1 MGISNLSDFV
11 HRYTLVMAPTWS
23 PPHALANTL
32 FCAHYPDDRLF
43 SLISNVSDVAVFP
56 QLSSKI
62 RVVPLY
68 ASNWVNPDLYT
79 PVPFARKDID
89 IVMLAGFA
97 PYKRHF
103 ALFQA
108 LRELPRGLRVVLI
121 GGPWGRDGSA
131 LREEARLYGVQDRF
145 ELKQS
150 ASDEVVSQSLA
161 RAKISLIL
169 SRQEGSCVAVVES
182 MFADTPVGIYQD
194 AIIGSRVFINSH
206 TGRFL
211 RRAGL
216 AAQLRDFLAA
226 AESYSP
232 RKWALENEIDCH
244 GSTRALN
251 RVLKEAALAAGH
263 EWTQD
268 IAEHHWRPNPLLL
281 KQEDRERLRPAREDI
296 RSRYGVTIGE
306 P

>member
-1 MGISNLSDFV
+1 
-11 HRYTLVMAPTWS
+11 
-23 PPHALANTL
+23 
-32 FCAHYPDDRLF
+32 
-43 SLISNVSDVAVFP
+43 
-56 QLSSKI
+56 
-62 RVVPLY
+62 
-68 ASNWVNPDLYT
+68 
-79 PVPFARKDID
+79 
-89 IVMLAGFA
+89 
-97 PYKRHF
+97 
-103 ALFQA
+103 
-108 LRELPRGLRVVLI
+108 
-121 GGPWGRDGSA
+121 
-131 LREEARLYGVQDRF
+131 
-145 ELKQS
+145 
-150 ASDEVVSQSLA
+150 
-161 RAKISLIL
+161 
-169 SRQEGSCVAVVES
+169 